1 MREDEDRNATNGLV
15 NEANEPTANDSSVRF
30 SLSFHLQRNERSF
43 SISMLDERNLKRTLS
58 IDKLV
63 SSRPHRRLRQEL
75 RYDPMPSEEAGTI
88 AKALHELLSDLLA
101 PDGGR

>member
-1 MREDEDRNATNGLV
+1 
-15 NEANEPTANDSSVRF
+15 
-30 SLSFHLQRNERSF
+30 
-43 SISMLDERNLKRTLS
+43 LS
-58 IDKLV
+58 IDELV